1 MGPGFVLVPF
11 RCALWSPNACL
22 VLASLSWVHDTVVLL
37 TLACPIV
44 CATWTADVVYHRQQM
59 LSIPAKPACN
69 CISYTQSHIDA
80 QPCCCSIPLKF
91 GIYTPRH
98 FATVYLQRCA
108 TMLAGN
114 QLAISSHGSVLQI
127 ASGFQRRI
135 QEGSTAG
142 FQLQQMLGL
151 QEMLPLR
158 CMGYLSETKLI
169 GAGFDGEVCV
179 PCDECV
185 HQVEL
190 GGMQSPCHDVPGR
203 IL

>member
-1 MGPGFVLVPF
+1 
-11 RCALWSPNACL
+11 
-22 VLASLSWVHDTVVLL
+22 
-37 TLACPIV
+37 
-44 CATWTADVVYHRQQM
+44 
-59 LSIPAKPACN
+59 
-69 CISYTQSHIDA
+69 
-80 QPCCCSIPLKF
+80 
-91 GIYTPRH
+91 
-98 FATVYLQRCA
+98 
-108 TMLAGN
+108 MLAGD

-179 PCDECV
+179 PRDECV